1 MTMELPIIATRVM
14 EKPNYKKHAAGLLER
29 CREFYTNPE
38 NEKAF
43 QEWKNDASQ
52 LIQRNR
58 RIGSGGGNGGDYDR
72 RAV

>member
-43 QEWKNDASQ
+43 LKEKA
-52 LIQRNR
+52 
-58 RIGSGGGNGGDYDR
+58 GNSTQAEK
-72 RAV
+72 AVSA

>member
-43 QEWKNDASQ
+43 LEEKAG
-52 LIQRNR
+52 R
-58 RIGSGGGNGGDYDR
+58 SGQNEK
-72 RAV
+72 V